1 MKVEIR
7 RAKEKDINKIIKIG
21 SELEDALK
29 ASKSNKCH
37 FHERLE
43 FIEFIKK
50 PKENILLVAEYN
62 KQVIGFLY
70 AKILTKDWC
79 MIDNLAVEKEFQNEG
94 VGTHLLNELYNI
106 LNNKKIAYL
115 QCLIEINHKKTRKF
129 WKDRGFK
136 EGKTF
141 VWVDKFL
148 K

>member
-7 RAKEKDINKIIKIG
+7 GARKEDVDEIIKIG
-21 SELEDALK
+21 SKLEDALK
-29 ASKSNKCH
+29 ASKSSKSH
-37 FHERLE
+37 FHEKSE

-50 PKENILLVAEYN
+50 SKGNILLVAEEH

-79 MIDNLAVEKEFQNEG
+79 MIDNLAVKKNFQNMG
-94 VGTHLLNELYNI
+94 VGNLLLNKLYSI
-106 LNNKKIAYL
+106 LNKRKITYI
-115 QCLIEINHKKTRKF
+115 QGLIEINHKKSRKF

-136 EGKTF
+136 EGKIF

-148 K
+148 R